1 MYQQEG
7 YTLTDSDHNT
17 RALIWIFRPLSRIGV
32 SLAMG
37 VLFFVVLTPI
47 AMIMRSIGQDLL
59 RLRLEPA
66 KASYWLPRPS
76 DGRPQTSMK
85 SQL

>member
-17 RALIWIFRPLSRIGV
+17 SALKWIFRPLSRIGV

-47 AMIMRSIGQDLL
+47 AMIMRGIGQDLL

-66 KASYWLPRPS
+66 KASYWLPRVS
-76 DGRPQTSMK
+76 YRERQTSMR
-85 SQL
+85 SQF